1 MMQIIGWI
9 LCLFLVVKALEMAA
23 NGVHLRSEEGSSIGI
38 FAIALSIIGAIAF
51 AILIYFG
58 GPRDGLRTMLPSTVS
73 DNAPQPRP
81 EATEAAETSTV
92 PPSALPSSADTAT
105 ADTLSAPTVDSLDE
119 NALIECLDSASTP
132 AEVEAC

>member
-23 NGVHLRSEEGSSIGI
+23 HGVHLRSENGSSMGI
-38 FAIALSIIGAIAF
+38 LAIALCIIGAIAF
-51 AILIYFG
+51 AVLIYFG
-58 GPRDGLRTMLPSTVS
+58 VPRDSLRTTLPSTDSS
-73 DNAPQPRP
+73 DVPQPRP
-81 EATEAAETSTV
+81 AAATSIV
-92 PPSALPSSADTAT
+92 PPAALPSSADAAT
-105 ADTLSAPTVDSLDE
+105 ADALPAQPADPLDE